1 MSTTAVVLTG
11 CVIVLVVWDLIVV
24 LKRGV
29 GSSVSRTIQRAWY
42 CSPIVVFG
50 CGALFGHFVLFL
62 DPGSSV
68 VAIPDSVESAS
79 RIRIEDLGVD
89 VFFVPDDID
98 ISLKNKKTGK
108 AVECPSPKN

>member
-1 MSTTAVVLTG
+1 MSTTGVILTG
-11 CVIVLVVWDLIVV
+11 CVLVLVVWDLIVV

-50 CGALFGHFVLFL
+50 CGALFGHFALFL

-68 VAIPDSVESAS
+68 VAIPDNPESVNVV
-79 RIRIEDLGVD
+79 RIEDLKMN
-89 VFFVPDDID
+89 VFFVPDDTEIA
-98 ISLKNKKTGK
+98 LKNKKTGR
-108 AVECPSPKN
+108 VMECPTPKD